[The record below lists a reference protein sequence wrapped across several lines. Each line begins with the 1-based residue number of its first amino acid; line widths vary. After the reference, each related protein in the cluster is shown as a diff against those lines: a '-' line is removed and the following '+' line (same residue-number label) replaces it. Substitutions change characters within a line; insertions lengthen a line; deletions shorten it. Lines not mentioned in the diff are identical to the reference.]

1 MLYLIAATSLYI
13 VWRAC
18 REWRFDGVTVTRAIP
33 LFMSVPLLLCYVW
46 IFKLHPVFRWWSDP
60 GSRPPRP
67 WVLAFSFGL
76 PLLLLMSSL
85 ESLRKRPLSEAGRV
99 SICCL
104 LSASL
109 LVYTYP
115 LLHFS
120 FQFATDI
127 AIPLVFVAII
137 GMEDVW
143 SKWRLNSK
151 WQTWLIVGSF
161 LVVNSLAS
169 WTLVAREVKE
179 VRQGEF
185 RVDAGVLEGYAWLD
199 RNSHSG
205 AVVLAD
211 YDNSNRHPQYTHD
224 NVFCGYYNAVRYSE
238 KRQEVDRFLSPET
251 TNAYREGLVK
261 QVSVEFVVLQSDED
275 QKLFHLKDAP
285 FLRETFRNDAVVIYA
300 VV

>member
-1 MLYLIAATSLYI
+1 
-13 VWRAC
+13 
-18 REWRFDGVTVTRAIP
+18 
-33 LFMSVPLLLCYVW
+33 
-46 IFKLHPVFRWWSDP
+46 
-60 GSRPPRP
+60 
-67 WVLAFSFGL
+67 
-76 PLLLLMSSL
+76 
-85 ESLRKRPLSEAGRV
+85 
-99 SICCL
+99 
-104 LSASL
+104 
-109 LVYTYP
+109 
-115 LLHFS
+115 
-120 FQFATDI
+120 
-127 AIPLVFVAII
+127 
-137 GMEDVW
+137 
-143 SKWRLNSK
+143 
-151 WQTWLIVGSF
+151 
-161 LVVNSLAS
+161 
-169 WTLVAREVKE
+169 
-179 VRQGEF
+179 
-185 RVDAGVLEGYAWLD
+185 VLEGYAWLD